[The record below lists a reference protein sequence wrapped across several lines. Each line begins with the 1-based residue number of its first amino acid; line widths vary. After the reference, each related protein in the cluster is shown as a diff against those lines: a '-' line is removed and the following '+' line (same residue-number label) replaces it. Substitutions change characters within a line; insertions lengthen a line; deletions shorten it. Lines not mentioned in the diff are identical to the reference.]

1 MITLYIPYQ
10 TIVNGL
16 SIMIIVSK
24 QITEKD
30 RLREIPTADDDHS
43 ENICI
48 SVCVCVWTIIS
59 FFFLSTPR
67 VLMALG
73 KECAREDYMNG
84 SISITA
90 SIRQKKKY
98 VVTTDMINCSSPSV
112 SPFLLI
118 HMSPFVLVFPYL
130 KWIRIDFLSLSRSCF
145 YLPK

>member
-1 MITLYIPYQ
+1 MTTLRIF
-10 TIVNGL
+10 VCL
-16 SIMIIVSK
+16 
-24 QITEKD
+24 
-30 RLREIPTADDDHS
+30 
-43 ENICI
+43 
-48 SVCVCVWTIIS
+48 CVCVNYYF
-59 FFFLSTPR
+59 FFFLSIPR

-73 KECAREDYMNG
+73 TECAREDYMNG

-130 KWIRIDFLSLSRSCF
+130 KWIRIDFLSLSLVLVSICLSNVLVTTVVVLV
-145 YLPK
+145 YS